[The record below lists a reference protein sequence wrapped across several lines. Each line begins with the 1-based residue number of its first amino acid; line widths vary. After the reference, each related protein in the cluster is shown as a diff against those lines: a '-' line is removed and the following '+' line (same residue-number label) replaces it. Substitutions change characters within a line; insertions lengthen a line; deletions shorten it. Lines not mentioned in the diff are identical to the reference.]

1 MYSCLYHAHHQ
12 CTSEYN
18 HIYSCQSPRSGFTQV
33 IRIRMATVAPFLSS
47 TIDKKDVV
55 FTSKLVVFRL
65 TRTHLCKS
73 RRGLRVRFA
82 WHSFHNSLEFRF
94 GTVADHFLLVG
105 AKEPTSALEKRDGK
119 WTRSSNVCFVRVS
132 PNICIR
138 CPCGTA
144 DALPGTVNLSLSHSL
159 YGLVTLVLRSLK
171 TVFIS
176 TDGFLLQD
184 PAVSA
189 EQNGSTCPVL
199 VSRPEGC
206 YRGISIGNRF
216 FSCWRQVRE
225 RTTARNR
232 VCWRD

>member
-1 MYSCLYHAHHQ
+1 MHIINAHQ
-12 CTSEYN
+12 NTIPSRIYN
-18 HIYSCQSPRSGFTQV
+18 HIYSFQSPRSNFAQV
-33 IRIRMATVAPFLSS
+33 IRIRTATVAPFLSS

-55 FTSKLVVFRL
+55 FTSRLVVFRL

-119 WTRSSNVCFVRVS
+119 WTRSSSVCFVRVS

-144 DALPGTVNLSLSHSL
+144 DALPGTVNLSLAF
-159 YGLVTLVLRSLK
+159 TLRSCNLGSS
-171 TVFIS
+171 VFKNCIHFDRWFS
-176 TDGFLLQD
+176 
-184 PAVSA
+184 PA
-189 EQNGSTCPVL
+189 GSSSKC
-199 VSRPEGC
+199 
-206 YRGISIGNRF
+206 
-216 FSCWRQVRE
+216 
-225 RTTARNR
+225 
-232 VCWRD
+232 